1 MIPCELPNLTALNGG
16 LRSFIDCYNAM
27 LLGNDRQE
35 LHQDGPVSN
44 RPLVL
49 EFCRRWLPWPTG

>member
-16 LRSFIDCYNAM
+16 LHSFIDCYNAM

-49 EFCRRWLPWPTG
+49 EFCR